1 MATNP
6 TLHPRI
12 KQQRFLPSLNRAAEA
27 SFHPKIKQSWIPSM
41 APLPLTASPVAAP
54 SNGIGKSSIR
64 MALIAGKSSPSKI
77 SGHRVYFCLPASA
90 PPPLSLPPHTTSAPS
105 YLRVHSTC
113 VHIGGVPLPATK
125 KVRPIPSTKCE
136 IIVQVK
142 SDCIT

>member
-77 SGHRVYFCLPASA
+77 LGHRVYFCLPASA

-125 KVRPIPSTKCE
+125 K
-136 IIVQVK
+136 
-142 SDCIT
+142 